1 MDFAF
6 NVPIN
11 SVSFGQ
17 VSTCLLREA
26 YRRKLDFPIF
36 PIGSGVDLSSQE
48 DDEGFFD
55 WEKRNYASS
64 ERKHSRSSPTFK
76 LWHLKDSLSS
86 MSERQLLLSFYEL
99 DSPTQAEIN
108 ILKNQAKVLVSS
120 NFTKEV
126 FESHGVDNVFSVP
139 LGFDKHNFS
148 TTDKTYAPEGRV
160 TFTLCGKFEK
170 RKHHAKILKAW
181 AKKYGNNKDY
191 FLNCALYNHFL
202 SPEQNNAQ
210 IAQALENEKYFNIN
224 FVGYMDKNELYN
236 DFLNAGDIVIGMSG
250 GEGWGLPEFHSVG
263 LGKHAVILNANAYK
277 EWASTRNSVM
287 VEPSGKIPAA
297 DGHFF
302 HQGGLFNQG
311 EIYDWKED
319 DFLSAC
325 EVAISR
331 VQSNKVNRNGLELQ
345 EEFTIEKSFDAITNH
360 LKD

>member
-1 MDFAF
+1 MSFSL
-6 NVPIN
+6 NLPIN

-17 VSTCLLREA
+17 VSTALLREA
-26 YRRKLDFPIF
+26 FKRGVTPPLFL
-36 PIGSGVDLSSQE
+36 IGDKVDLNSQKGQQ
-48 DDEGFFD
+48 GFNEYLD
-55 WEKRNYASS
+55 QILLSANML
-64 ERKHSRSSPTFK
+64 HSRKNPTLK
-76 LWHLKDSLSS
+76 LWHINGS
-86 MSERQLLLSFYEL
+86 MESFSEQQVLLTFYEL

-302 HQGGLFNQG
+302 HQGGLFNEG